1 LWYKILKWKYGEVE
15 GKIKVGGRS
24 TSMWLRDI
32 GRVEAVGVGNN
43 YNWFEE
49 QWYFEQGIKI
59 ALYGWMIPRNV
70 TLLSQHTKS

>member
-49 QWYFEQGIKI
+49 HTSRLSDEQRGE
-59 ALYGWMIPRNV
+59 R
-70 TLLSQHTKS
+70 S